1 MRPSM
6 RPFTGTVSA
15 RDALRHSSAQSP
27 DAGAH
32 NRRGMP
38 RGRVLMFMMWLLRSR
53 RFRQDFGLG
62 MKIDDLET
70 ERIPAANLGVLRRI
84 GVGVLNG
91 RHPMRERLFRSGA
104 LAHRLQ
110 VPHLRKIG

>member
-6 RPFTGTVSA
+6 RPFIGTVSA
-15 RDALRHSSAQSP
+15 KAAPRHSKAQSP
-27 DAGAH
+27 DAGALH
-32 NRRGMP
+32 RRAIP
-38 RGRVLMFMMWLLRSR
+38 CGRVLMFMMWLLCSL
-53 RFRQDFGLG
+53 RFRQDFGFG
-62 MKIDDLET
+62 AKIDDLEA

-91 RHPMRERLFRSGA
+91 RHPMSERLFRSGA

-110 VPHLRKIG
+110 VPHLCKIG